1 MALAWGLLHNS
12 GTSASLMLT
21 LEGLFTAVLAW
32 RLYRETM
39 DARVWIAMPLLL
51 AGGIVL
57 VFDQGRRGDTQ
68 LWGLLAVLLA
78 TAAWGVDNTLS
89 RAVAERDPGQV
100 VLAKAS
106 LGAAATTLLAVVLG
120 EPLPR
125 LGAALALFTIGA
137 SGYGLSRTHRLG
149 VRLRALHR
157 CCGGRRDGR
166 PLSQRADGAGQWLDV
181 GRRRSAPGGVAWP

>member
-1 MALAWGLLHNS
+1 M
-12 GTSASLMLT
+12 
-21 LEGLFTAVLAW
+21 
-32 RLYRETM
+32 
-39 DARVWIAMPLLL
+39 WIAMALLL

-68 LWGLLAVLLA
+68 LWVLLAVLLA

-181 GRRRSAPGGVAWP
+181 GRRRAAPGGVAWP